1 MRDDSFIQE
10 KKRLFYYFL
19 IRQKLRIKNN
29 LFSSCKNHK
38 FLFILCGP
46 YCGST
51 LLNQII
57 SSSSNVSC
65 NNKLGVREEQL
76 LPGVKHFMFKKDRW
90 LKETKYNW
98 EEIKKTWLKYW
109 DHSKIIL
116 LDKSAP
122 NLMRANEIKETFTNS
137 YFIIMV
143 RNPYAQAEGIIRRNN
158 ASAEYAAKFA
168 LDCLKYQKANI
179 ESKYRSIWFSYEDLC
194 DNSTMI
200 FEKMTTFLAEI
211 ADIDIYSK
219 FKAHNFKT
227 KDKMSIQNLNA
238 EKISRLTETQIQTIN
253 SFFIKEKEVLEFF
266 NYSILS

>member
-1 MRDDSFIQE
+1 MLQE
-10 KKRLFYYFL
+10 KKRVLYYFL
-19 IRQKLRIKNN
+19 IRQKLSLKNI

-65 NNKLGVREEQL
+65 NNKLGVREGQL
-76 LPGVKHFMFKKDRW
+76 LPGVKHFMFTKKRW
-90 LKETKYNW
+90 QKETKYKW
-98 EEIKKTWLKYW
+98 KEIKKTWLKYW

-116 LDKSAP
+116 LEKSAP
-122 NLMRANEIKETFTNS
+122 NLIRVDEIKKTFKDA

-158 ASAEYAAKFA
+158 ATAEYAAKFA
-168 LDCLKYQKANI
+168 LNCLKQQKINI
-179 ESKYRSIWFSYEDLC
+179 ESKHNSIWFSYEDLC

-200 FEKMTTFLAEI
+200 FEKMVSFLPET

-227 KDKMSIQNLNA
+227 KNKMSIQNLNA
-238 EKISRLTETQIQTIN
+238 EKISILTKEQIKTLN
-253 SFFIKEKEVLEFF
+253 SYFVKEKKVLEFF
-266 NYSILS
+266 NYSIVD